1 MRFTART
8 AGLVVEELDGGV
20 VIYDTRNDRA
30 HYLEP
35 ATATVWRACAT
46 TRAFDELTASTGLE
60 RGACQAA
67 LDQLGAAG
75 LLEVPGVS
83 RRAVLGTAAKLGV
96 AGAAAGPI
104 LSAVIPAAAAAASG
118 PGGGG
123 GGIVPCTE
131 ICEAGSTTLV
141 SGTTPTSVQSAAD
154 PTAQTA
160 VPVVP
165 APNGA
170 YTGVI
175 AGTSYVGPPDFGDA
189 PPGDYTYVVGQSIHV
204 PCSAST
210 ATLDLQ
216 FYSDNQGTAYLNGS
230 RIAQNQPCGAGPDA
244 NGVEEFTGNPEEV
257 TVSLTPG
264 QTYTLSFVVN
274 NCGTS
279 NNPTALD
286 YKAVATI
293 SC

>member
-1 MRFTART
+1 MRFNART
-8 AGLVVEELDGGV
+8 GGLVVEELDGGL
-20 VIYDTRNDRA
+20 VIYDTSNDRA

-46 TRAFDELTASTGLE
+46 TRTFDELTASTGLE

-131 ICEAGSTTLV
+131 VCVAGSTTLA
-141 SGTTPTSVQSAAD
+141 SGTTPTTVQSADD
-154 PTAQTA
+154 PTAMTAVTA
-160 VPVVP
+160 VP
-165 APNGA
+165 ATNGA
-170 YTGVI
+170 YTVI
-175 AGTSYVGPPDFGDA
+175 PGTSYVGPPDFAAA
-189 PPGDYTYVVGQSIHV
+189 PPGDYTYVVGQVIHV
-204 PCSAST
+204 PCSAMS
-210 ATLDLQ
+210 ASLDLQ
-216 FYSDNQGTAYLNGS
+216 YYSDNQGTAYLNGNQ
-230 RIAQNQPCGAGPDA
+230 IAQNQPCGAGADA
-244 NGVEEFTGNPEEV
+244 NGVVEFTGNPEEV
-257 TVSLTPG
+257 TVALTPG
-264 QTYTLSFVVN
+264 ETYSLSFLVN

-279 NNPTALD
+279 DNPTALD

-293 SC
+293 NC